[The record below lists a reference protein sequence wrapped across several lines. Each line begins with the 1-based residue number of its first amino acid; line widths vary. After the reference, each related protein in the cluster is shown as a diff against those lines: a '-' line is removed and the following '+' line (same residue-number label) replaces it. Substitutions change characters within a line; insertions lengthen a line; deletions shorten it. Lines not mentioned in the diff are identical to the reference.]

1 MFKSSTQTVG
11 IIRIYVCRCDKDIG
25 TLPRKEK
32 PANCTP
38 LKVERRIERNA
49 LDALSQSKVTSR
61 QAQCTCRPRSRKT

>member
-38 LKVERRIERNA
+38 
-49 LDALSQSKVTSR
+49 S
-61 QAQCTCRPRSRKT
+61 